1 MTVKIMAV
9 DDNHRFRETL
19 KHHLQQEP
27 EVTVVGEACNGEEAV
42 QLATELKPDLVL
54 MDISMP
60 RVNGLAAAKEIKN
73 ARPETKV
80 IILSIHKEQAYFT
93 AAKEAGSD
101 GYVVKGDL
109 ATALLPTIRQVIA
122 EGQVKEAS

>member
-1 MTVKIMAV
+1 MTVRIMAV

-19 KHHLQQEP
+19 KQHLQQEP

-42 QLATELKPDLVL
+42 RLTQELGPDLVL

-60 RVNGLAAAKEIKN
+60 RVNGLAATKEIKN
-73 ARPETKV
+73 ARPETKI

-109 ATALLPTIRQVIA
+109 TKTLLPMIRQVMA
-122 EGQVKEAS
+122 QGQARKAS

>member
-1 MTVKIMAV
+1 MAVRIMAV
-9 DDNHRFRETL
+9 DDNRKFRETL
-19 KHHLQQEP
+19 KQHLQEEP
-27 EVTVVGEACNGEEAV
+27 EVKVVGEACNGEEAV

-60 RVNGLAAAKEIKN
+60 RVNGFAATKEIKN

-80 IILSIHKEQAYFT
+80 IILSIHKEQAYLT

-109 ATALLPTIRQVIA
+109 ATALLPTIRQVMA
-122 EGQVKEAS
+122 EGQARQAS

>member
-1 MTVKIMAV
+1 MQVRIMAV

-19 KHHLQQEP
+19 KHHLQEDP
-27 EVTVVGEACNGEEAV
+27 EVKVVAEACNGEEAV

-54 MDISMP
+54 MDISMS

-80 IILSIHKEQAYFT
+80 IIISIHKEQAYLT

-101 GYVVKGDL
+101 GYVIKGTIG
-109 ATALLPTIRQVIA
+109 TALLPTIRQVDW
-122 EGQVKEAS
+122 GF

>member
-1 MTVKIMAV
+1 MKVKIMAV
-9 DDNHRFRETL
+9 DDNRRFREML
-19 KHHLQQEP
+19 KQLLQREP
-27 EVTVVGEACNGEEAV
+27 EVKVVAEACNGEEAV

-60 RVNGLAAAKEIKN
+60 RVNGLAATKEIKN
-73 ARPETKV
+73 ARSETKV

-109 ATALLPTIRQVIA
+109 ATALLPTIRQVMA
-122 EGQVKEAS
+122 EGQARQAS